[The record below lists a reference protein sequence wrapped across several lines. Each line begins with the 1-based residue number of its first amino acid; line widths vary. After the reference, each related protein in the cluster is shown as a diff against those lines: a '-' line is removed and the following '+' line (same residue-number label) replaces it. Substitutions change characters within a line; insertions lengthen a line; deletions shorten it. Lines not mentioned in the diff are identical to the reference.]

1 MLLPPII
8 TIGTYMT
15 ELRVGS
21 PCSVESPTHSIYM
34 TKPPSPL
41 FVRQLNLPVFVDS
54 FVNGN
59 QVVTTV
65 VFVLRFVI
73 LLQNVFSQPDNR
85 AFSR

>member
-1 MLLPPII
+1 MLLHPPII

-41 FVRQLNLPVFVDS
+41 FVRQLNLPVFVD
-54 FVNGN
+54 NGN
-59 QVVTTV
+59 QAISAV
-65 VFVLRFVI
+65 VFVLRFSI